1 MKRESSSAYNIE
13 VGEHVEGMI
22 RHLCNR
28 IPDREWSGVLFYTV
42 EGSFEE
48 GLTVYCKDIC
58 LMDVGSA
65 TYTEFDTSPDIAG
78 YMVEHDLLDC
88 HLGLVHSHNT
98 MATFF
103 SGTDTSTLQEEGS
116 YKNNFVSLIVN
127 NNGTYTAAIT
137 RHTFSEIKGN
147 SSFTYEMFGNGPVT
161 SNEDVTEKKECIEY
175 FMMNV
180 IKPDTKIEQNPLDT
194 RINEILDRKRKTVA
208 SKTSIIG
215 NQNTS
220 RYNDRSSYDTARS
233 TWLWEDGTEDKSAFG
248 QKDAWRQI
256 DIPWSEQEFAKPL
269 KTANNSTVNKDAL
282 KVTLAKIL
290 TGNVTCNPYN
300 IDVDSWIAN
309 YDKVYTSKFSD
320 LIEFSDWLGPYL
332 EFVMYHI
339 PGLDKD
345 IIDDAA
351 VACYANVIIQKIGKP
366 KGKFSEELIDQLR
379 FYATE

>member
-1 MKRESSSAYNIE
+1 LTKRESSSAYNIE
-13 VGEHVEGMI
+13 IGEHVEGMI

-42 EGSFEE
+42 DGSFEN
-48 GLTVYCKDIC
+48 GLIVHCKDIC
-58 LMDVGSA
+58 LMDIGSS

-127 NNGTYTAAIT
+127 NKGTYTAAIT
-137 RHTFSEIKGN
+137 RHVFSEVKGN

-161 SNEDVTEKKECIEY
+161 SNEDVIEKKECIEY

-180 IKPDTKIEQNPLDT
+180 VKPNANVEQNPLDI
-194 RINEILDRKRKTVA
+194 RINEILDKKHKATNKVRV
-208 SKTSIIG
+208 IG
-215 NQNTS
+215 NQNVA

-233 TWLWEDGTEDKSAFG
+233 TWLWEDETEDKSAFG
-248 QKDAWRQI
+248 QKDAWRQM
-256 DIPWSEQEFAKPL
+256 DIPWDEREFAKP
-269 KTANNSTVNKDAL
+269 KNISNTTVNKDAL

-290 TGNVTCNPYN
+290 TGSVTCNPYN

-309 YDKVYTSKFSD
+309 YDKVYESKFKD
-320 LIEFSDWLGPYL
+320 LVEFSDWLAPYL
-332 EFVMYHI
+332 EYVMYHI
-339 PGLDKD
+339 PGLDD
-345 IIDDAA
+345 VIIDNAA
-351 VACYANVIIQKIGKP
+351 VACYADAIIDKIGKP
-366 KGKFSEELIDQLR
+366 KGKFSKELIDQLK
-379 FYATE
+379 FYGTE